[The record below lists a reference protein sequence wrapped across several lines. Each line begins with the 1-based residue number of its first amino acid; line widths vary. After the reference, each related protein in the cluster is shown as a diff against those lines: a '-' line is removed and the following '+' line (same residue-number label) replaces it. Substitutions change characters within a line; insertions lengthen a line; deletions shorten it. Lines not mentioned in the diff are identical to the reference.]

1 MCSYIKFA
9 LRFLEMFQVLMIHD
23 TLWNQKGQGCMF
35 AWRPEE
41 QKLYEFWLRG
51 DDRSQRSRFLQGLT
65 QKSQDFTDFWSIWK
79 YLHLQRCSIELKW
92 VANRLPVGIF
102 ERQCPAWGPEGCQSN
117 CKCICEDMHRQTRD
131 KQPNI
136 YRKKTQVEVIRNEWG
151 REHRVSRLRKRYWW
165 VGVGLGV
172 LVGES
177 CGGLWCHFRLLQ
189 IALNRNTWPPL
200 YSRGMCRSDMEKWKN
215 CAWEQIGKKTLHEL
229 PIGIN
234 SELFVLLAMAGEARA
249 DCHISCSTYG
259 LGSSNSSNLIRF
271 LSNL

>member
-9 LRFLEMFQVLMIHD
+9 LKFLEMFQVLMIHN
-23 TLWNQKGQGCMF
+23 TLWNRKGQGCMF

-41 QKLYEFWLRG
+41 QKLYEFWPRG
-51 DDRSQRSRFLQGLT
+51 HDRSQRSRFLQGLT

-102 ERQCPAWGPEGCQSN
+102 ELRQCPAWGPEGCQSN

-165 VGVGLGV
+165 VGVGWELRRFVVPFQIVANCTQQNYMTTSLLKGHV
-172 LVGES
+172 QVRHGKIVPRNKLER
-177 CGGLWCHFRLLQ
+177 RLSTAYRFVHKSL
-189 IALNRNTWPPL
+189 TFSP
-200 YSRGMCRSDMEKWKN
+200 CRS
-215 CAWEQIGKKTLHEL
+215 GSTVSFL
-229 PIGIN
+229 
-234 SELFVLLAMAGEARA
+234 
-249 DCHISCSTYG
+249 CS
-259 LGSSNSSNLIRF
+259 
-271 LSNL
+271 